1 MPIKRTFGIGIDD
14 NTFSD
19 KRLIQ
24 YINLKLASLGL
35 PVYTNDDTSS
45 KLLDIARPLLNNF
58 QVKAQMLTN
67 STSPIG
73 DRIEDFIHDYL
84 SDVPGNIEIKFPR
97 HPFNLDHYGLGR
109 MLSIPPDADLYETE
123 IVKSYRT
130 AQGVLH
136 NPKNDRRT
144 TKGVFH
150 VAEGGLPIPYEKK
163 AVPKAVFAK
172 LLQTALN
179 PPKELMQLPFTANQE
194 GKAETFVSLMIRPII
209 VPEVSGIFPEKSME
223 IRLLAPGNL
232 VSNLDF
238 VETIFGNA
246 GDPFLPENNAALTP
260 ENWTGHTGCIILAPH
275 LNTLTKKELG
285 LPQFDNATERQKRDG
300 MCWKEEN
307 ELYNDGG
314 SFKITA
320 RDERGVIVTIISDN
334 YFGYSK
340 KEVKTQMSFSANLF
354 GLAEEEHS
362 GGAIAHRSYNLGE
375 KFYFDERLPDNGMTF
390 ADLLYNYSDLME
402 LQPEGYAIDKKHAEV
417 IYVPGDARF
426 DLNSQS
432 ITYNVNGQPV
442 SIQLLPHKYYI
453 LPSGYRVE
461 MHKSKEEAKWYL
473 VGTVAEGT
481 ICHKQCTVSGGGKSE
496 ISKSIKDAMI
506 QGSVYIPDLQ
516 SDLDMAEK
524 IMNHDFSKRYIVP
537 ADYSVNKPRTIL
549 SSRRSLGSVIKLLTP
564 SEEYTEEYNNWLST
578 IPQRIRVL
586 IFIIKGNFG
595 QGNNPNWRSHFSV
608 DKVNGVMGNELKFD
622 NQKVMSNYMR
632 VGHDVDGSWRTFL
645 LRQDFNPAQKVQFED
660 DITSSV
666 VVDAKKLDYLNAE
679 YANDKSVKIVINA
692 ESRLFQR
699 PDDCIIKGY
708 DKQGEADLSSPNTF
722 ISNFE
727 PLTRDKVQKIKD
739 DAIGFELYTQP
750 VKDLI
755 NNFLASETPEYLVIP
770 SEPRL
775 VNGLPS
781 KNPRYLQTRPDLT
794 APIDKYLSETTQRI
808 FRKIPLDKPLF
819 QPVNAVLPGRRNNP
833 AEPKNNVP
841 PLAVYNPIHYQELP
855 ELFIDF
861 MCSVTGKSPSTTGFG
876 SEGALT
882 KGPFNALLTSADLN
896 NSFLSFI
903 LTGYDGFSSAAGY
916 VGPKY
921 KVDHDISLLIPEIW
935 CRLSVDELKPENMIA
950 NGYLEK
956 MEDFTY
962 NGKVVEASLLGYRIT
977 EKFVNHYMA
986 RIFSR
991 PDAVFNN
998 EMLRPETQD
1007 MDTFVA
1013 SVDNLFLTQRRV
1025 AEGFKKD
1032 GTYERLC
1039 PPLKALVDI
1048 MIDGN
1053 YKGMT
1058 RSQPEL
1064 RAMFDPET
1072 ILNSDWYK
1080 DRLHEKQKR
1089 DIAYWNKII
1098 DIFKESK
1105 AGNRCEA
1112 IQNTFDLDAKMLD
1125 AEANLK
1131 HVSAPEYLEE
1141 LKGTMGADTLRP
1153 IEA

>member
-1 MPIKRTFGIGIDD
+1 MTIKRTFGIGIDE

-35 PVYTNDDTSS
+35 PVYTNDSTSS

-58 QVKAQMLTN
+58 QVKAQMLTK

-73 DRIEDFIHDYL
+73 DRIDDFLKSYL
-84 SDVPGNIEIKFPR
+84 SDVPGDIVIKFPR
-97 HPFNLDHYGLGR
+97 HPFNLDHYGIGR
-109 MLSIPPDADLYETE
+109 MLSIPPDADIYETE

-163 AVPKAVFAK
+163 AVPKAVFAR
-172 LLQTALN
+172 LLQKALN
-179 PPKELMQLPFTANQE
+179 PPSHLMQIPFTANQE
-194 GKAETFVSLMIRPII
+194 EKAETFVSLVIRPII
-209 VPEVSGIFPEKSME
+209 VPEVPGVSPEKSME

-246 GDPFLPENNAALTP
+246 GDPFLPENDAALNP
-260 ENWTGHTGCIILAPH
+260 ENWTGTTGCIILAPH
-275 LNTLTKKELG
+275 LNALTKKELG
-285 LPQFDNATERQKRDG
+285 LPHFDNATERQKRDG
-300 MCWKEEN
+300 MCWKDEK

-320 RDERGVIVTIISDN
+320 RDERGVIITIISDN

-340 KEVKTQMSFSANLF
+340 KEVKTQMSYSANLF
-354 GLAEEEHS
+354 GLSEEEHS

-375 KFYFDERLPDNGMTF
+375 KFYFDDRLPNNGMTF
-390 ADLLYNYSDLME
+390 AELLYNFANLLD
-402 LQPEGYAIDKKHAEV
+402 LQPEGYAIDKKHPEV
-417 IYVPGDARF
+417 IYVPEDARF

-432 ITYNVNGQPV
+432 ITFQVNGKAV
-442 SIQLLPHKYYI
+442 SIELHPNKYYI

-461 MHKSKEEAKWYL
+461 MHKSDKVSKWYL

-481 ICHKQCTVSGGGKSE
+481 VCHKQCTVSGGGKSE
-496 ISKSIKDAMI
+496 ISKSINDAMI
-506 QGSVYIPDLQ
+506 QGSVYVPDLQ
-516 SDLDMAEK
+516 KDLDMVEE
-524 IMNHDFSKRYIVP
+524 IMEHDFTNRYIIP
-537 ADYSVNKPRTIL
+537 ADYSVNKPRRIL

-564 SEEYTEEYNNWLST
+564 SAEYTEEYNAWLSSL
-578 IPQRIRVL
+578 PQRIKVL
-586 IFIIKGNFG
+586 IFIIKGNFS
-595 QGNNPNWRSHFSV
+595 QGNDPNWRSHFSV
-608 DKVNGVMGNELKFD
+608 DKVNGLLGNELKFN
-622 NQKVMSNYMR
+622 NQKVLSNYMR

-666 VVDAKKLDYLNAE
+666 IVDASKLENLNSE
-679 YANDKSVKIVINA
+679 YPNDKSVKIVVNA

-727 PLTRDKVQKIKD
+727 PLTRAKVQKIKD
-739 DAIGFELYTQP
+739 DAIGFELYSQP

-755 NNFLASETPEYLVIP
+755 NNFLASETPEFLVVP
-770 SEPRL
+770 SEPRI
-775 VNGLPS
+775 VNGAPS

-794 APIDKYLSETTQRI
+794 SPIDKYLSETTQRI
-808 FRKIPLDKPLF
+808 FRRIPLSKPLY

-833 AEPKNNVP
+833 ADPKNNVP

-935 CRLSVDELKPENMIA
+935 CRLSVKELDPKSMIA

-956 MEDFTY
+956 MEDFTH
-962 NGKVVEASLLGYRIT
+962 NGKKVEASLLGYRIT

-1007 MDTFVA
+1007 MDAFVA
-1013 SVDNLFLTQRRV
+1013 SIDNLFITQRRV

-1039 PPLKALVDI
+1039 PPLKALVDV
-1048 MIDGN
+1048 MVDGN
-1053 YKGMT
+1053 YKGMD
-1058 RSQPEL
+1058 RSHPAF
-1064 RAMFDPET
+1064 RALFDRET
-1072 ILNSDWYK
+1072 ILSSDWYK
-1080 DRLHEKQKR
+1080 ERLVEKQKR
-1089 DIAYWNKII
+1089 DIAYWQKII
-1098 DIFKESK
+1098 AYLKENK
-1105 AGNRCEA
+1105 ASNRSEA
-1112 IQNTFDLDAKMLD
+1112 INKTFDLNVKIAD
-1125 AEANLK
+1125 AEASLK
-1131 HVSAPEYLEE
+1131 HVSASDYLTE
-1141 LKGTMGADTLRP
+1141 LKGTLGADTLRP